1 MDRRSN
7 MRRCTLLMRLRWS
20 FRLIVV
26 VTTLHYNALF
36 AFN

>member
-1 MDRRSN
+1 
-7 MRRCTLLMRLRWS
+7 LMRLRWS

>member
-1 MDRRSN
+1 
-7 MRRCTLLMRLRWS
+7 MRLRWS